1 MNKNSKEPDIIYI
14 LLYQS
19 YFRDAPSKEVEISKE
34 EWEKLLPHEADL
46 RKGNTPKEIYELVWN
61 VARDRKKISQKS
73 AEADKAKKIT
83 VALC

>member
-1 MNKNSKEPDIIYI
+1 MKKNLKTEGMTYI
-14 LLYQS
+14 LCYQS

-34 EWEKLLPHEADL
+34 EWEKLLPHEAEL

-73 AEADKAKKIT
+73 VDADKSKKIE